1 MSFHLLILLSFS
13 NQLSQE
19 CRVIVFHRQLKVAS
33 ESAAPSQ
40 RLLACHRVL
49 GWPVILLPEQADAAL
64 VPPREVI
71 EIDAMLEQQL
81 VLGGDVVK
89 NRWR

>member
-1 MSFHLLILLSFS
+1 
-13 NQLSQE
+13 
-19 CRVIVFHRQLKVAS
+19 
-33 ESAAPSQ
+33 
-40 RLLACHRVL
+40 
-49 GWPVILLPEQADAAL
+49 